1 MNLDGARNA
10 KYDALR
16 EVFKFQESLTPLSAV
31 ASSPI
36 FAPEKGSEAH
46 RDMLQARRT
55 GKNDPR
61 ELIGIGLLGGK
72 GHNRNRDELRVGIFI
87 QKNKLAQ
94 HPIVENIQAMARGE
108 SKIIFTGP
116 AARRAVTNGGLARPL
131 RIGCS
136 VGHQRVTA
144 GTLGAFAINRTGGG
158 VGILSNNHVLADTNK
173 ARPGDV
179 ILQPAKQDGG
189 EKKNRAHHVATL
201 HKFVPIDFGPGAVN
215 FVDCAFAYLMD
226 GIQRETRDF
235 ASLEHLDQLAELHED
250 DELLEPDMPVKK
262 VGRTTGLTHGFVQA
276 IEVDNISVNMVFGNP
291 NRLARFDGQIVIT
304 GRKSVFSKG
313 GDSGSLILADRNKP
327 AGLLFAGTERG
338 AEVGGLTYAHPIQ
351 AVLDALDVDIY
362 LGS

>member
-10 KYDALR
+10 KYDSLR
-16 EVFKFQESLTPLSAV
+16 EAFKFRESATPLSAV
-31 ASSPI
+31 ASSPT
-36 FAPEKGSEAH
+36 FVPEKGSEAY
-46 RDMLQARRT
+46 RDMMQARKI

-87 QKNKLAQ
+87 QKNRLAQ
-94 HPIVENIQAMARGE
+94 HPIVENIQTIAKGE
-108 SKIIFTGP
+108 CKIIYTG
-116 AARRAVTNGGLARPL
+116 RAGRQAVVNGGLARPL

-136 VGHQRVTA
+136 ISHHRVTA

-173 ARPGDV
+173 GRPGDV
-179 ILQPAKQDGG
+179 ILQPGKQDGG
-189 EKKNRAHHVATL
+189 GRNDRTHHVATL
-201 HKFVPIDFGPGAVN
+201 HKFVPIDFSAGAIN

-226 GIQRETRDF
+226 GIGRETRDF
-235 ASLEHLDQLAELHED
+235 TGPQPLDQMSELGHD
-250 DELLEPDMPVKK
+250 DEFLEPDVPVKK

-276 IEVDNISVNMVFGNP
+276 TEVDNISVNMVFGNP
-291 NRLARFDGQIVIT
+291 NRLARFDGQIVIA

-313 GDSGSLILADRNKP
+313 GDSGSLILTDRNKP
-327 AGLLFAGTERG
+327 VGLLFAGTERG

-362 LGS
+362 VGP